1 MEESKLSAG
10 HKLLVIGGSAGS
22 LLVLLEAL
30 PGVKADPSLSIVIV
44 VHRKNTPDSLLSD
57 LLAARS
63 GLVVK
68 EIEDKE
74 ILKGGEVYI
83 APADY
88 HILFENDGTISL
100 DFSEKVNFSR
110 PSIDVAFESAAGV
123 YKDKLNCLLLSGA
136 SADGVK
142 GMIEAQ
148 NENGRIAVQDPET
161 AESAYM
167 PQQAIRRIPSC
178 TILKPADMAD
188 FINAL

>member
-1 MEESKLSAG
+1 MAENKINTDQ
-10 HKLLVIGGSAGS
+10 KLLVIGGSAGS
-22 LLVLLEAL
+22 LLVLLEVL
-30 PGVKADPSLSIVIV
+30 PRVIVVPSLSIVIV
-44 VHRKNTPDSLLSD
+44 VHRKNTPDLLLSD
-57 LLAARS
+57 LLASRS

-74 ILKGGEVYI
+74 KLKGGEVYI

-123 YKDKLNCLLLSGA
+123 FNDKLTCLLLSGA

-148 NENGRIAVQDPET
+148 ARYGKIAVQDPET
-161 AESAYM
+161 AQSAYM
-167 PQQAIRRIPSC
+167 PEQAVRRVSSC
-178 TILKPADMAD
+178 TILKPADMAH